1 MDRKGRGG
9 KGVVRVL
16 VGKAPGHL
24 ELVVKV
30 RVRIYQ
36 AGTIMIHTKNFYR
49 TGPKPI
55 IQGKLLLSPMISLI
69 IILTQTPSMRP
80 SKFTKKSVAIILIQR
95 NAKNS

>member
-36 AGTIMIHTKNFYR
+36 AEGTYISALPLCILYKSFR
-49 TGPKPI
+49 G
-55 IQGKLLLSPMISLI
+55 MIS
-69 IILTQTPSMRP
+69 M
-80 SKFTKKSVAIILIQR
+80 
-95 NAKNS
+95 

>member
-9 KGVVRVL
+9 KGEVRVL

-36 AGTIMIHTKNFYR
+36 AFLAIPFLTGLREMDRICVTVVYFTIT
-49 TGPKPI
+49 
-55 IQGKLLLSPMISLI
+55 
-69 IILTQTPSMRP
+69 
-80 SKFTKKSVAIILIQR
+80 
-95 NAKNS
+95 

>member
-36 AGTIMIHTKNFYR
+36 ALLFSFMFLSSLC
-49 TGPKPI
+49 
-55 IQGKLLLSPMISLI
+55 LLLYPLI
-69 IILTQTPSMRP
+69 LLEFPLGYFVLLLVSRY
-80 SKFTKKSVAIILIQR
+80 F
-95 NAKNS
+95 

>member
-36 AGTIMIHTKNFYR
+36 A
-49 TGPKPI
+49 
-55 IQGKLLLSPMISLI
+55 ISFAYVPLPQI
-69 IILTQTPSMRP
+69 YQI
-80 SKFTKKSVAIILIQR
+80 
-95 NAKNS
+95 